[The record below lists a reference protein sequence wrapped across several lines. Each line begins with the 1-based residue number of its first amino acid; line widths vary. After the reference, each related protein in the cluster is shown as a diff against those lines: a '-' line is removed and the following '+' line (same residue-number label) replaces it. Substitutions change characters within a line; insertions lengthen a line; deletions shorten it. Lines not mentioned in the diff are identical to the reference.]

1 MSHGIYL
8 VPEYLVTERKF
19 TFSLIKIKYN
29 KNIYKGF
36 NTNISTSW
44 QILGHYFVTD
54 NLRNPLSI
62 PPAFVELTS
71 RYLKEFPL

>member
-8 VPEYLVTERKF
+8 VPEYLVTEIKF

-44 QILGHYFVTD
+44 QILGRYFVTD
-54 NLRNPLSI
+54 NLRNPLSL
-62 PPAFVELTS
+62 PPAFVELNY
-71 RYLKEFPL
+71 RFLKEFPL